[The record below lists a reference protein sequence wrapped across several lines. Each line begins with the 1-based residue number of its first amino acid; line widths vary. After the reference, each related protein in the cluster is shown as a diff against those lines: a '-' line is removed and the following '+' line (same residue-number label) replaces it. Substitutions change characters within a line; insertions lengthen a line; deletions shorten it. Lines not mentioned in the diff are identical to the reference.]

1 MYERTGIAP
10 ASVAP
15 ATFQQ
20 LILQVYPVATF
31 VVAVGSLGKFQ
42 AKDEQKLL
50 LHLACYRFRPPN
62 PVLKSSPDR

>member
-31 VVAVGSLGKFQ
+31 VVAVGTLGKFQ
-42 AKDEQKLL
+42 AKTSKNCCFTT
-50 LHLACYRFRPPN
+50 LATAFDHQTQC
-62 PVLKSSPDR
+62 